1 MSTILNALKRV
12 EAKSRAE
19 DGQQIPAAMAGRTA
33 VSGKKLRLG
42 LVLTLAVV
50 TLLAGAAFL
59 WFYTDRPSGESASFE
74 AAPPEPRAEKAP
86 RERTRETPAPAPTP
100 VARRAEEKPAIQDLR
115 DRRPSRSTT
124 QALVNAKTD
133 LTAPTYIPPD
143 PEGRTLRGR
152 PPEPLPEEPPAL
164 PARPAPDAP
173 PSPQEDLYASA
184 EVLPKDTLQLQAI
197 SWSDIPGDRITIITG
212 QILREGQ
219 AIEGYSVIE
228 IRPDDV
234 IVEKA
239 GERWKLVY
247 GSR

>member
-1 MSTILNALKRV
+1 
-12 EAKSRAE
+12 
-19 DGQQIPAAMAGRTA
+19 
-33 VSGKKLRLG
+33 
-42 LVLTLAVV
+42 
-50 TLLAGAAFL
+50 
-59 WFYTDRPSGESASFE
+59 
-74 AAPPEPRAEKAP
+74 
-86 RERTRETPAPAPTP
+86 
-100 VARRAEEKPAIQDLR
+100 
-115 DRRPSRSTT
+115 
-124 QALVNAKTD
+124 
-133 LTAPTYIPPD
+133 
-143 PEGRTLRGR
+143 
-152 PPEPLPEEPPAL
+152 LPEEPPAL